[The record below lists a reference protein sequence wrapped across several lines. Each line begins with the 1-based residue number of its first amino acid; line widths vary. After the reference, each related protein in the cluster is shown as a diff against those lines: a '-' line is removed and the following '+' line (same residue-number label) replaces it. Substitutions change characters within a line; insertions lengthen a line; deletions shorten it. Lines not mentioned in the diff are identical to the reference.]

1 MTTTPHPVGQNRPR
15 KERDEDLSSSP
26 PRSRNSRG
34 GEYAVRLAAMPPD
47 QAADEIFD
55 MFALCV
61 DADLA
66 FNISLDLQIHPAAAE
81 RIAQAI
87 VRKRVGK
94 AARG

>member
-1 MTTTPHPVGQNRPR
+1 
-15 KERDEDLSSSP
+15 
-26 PRSRNSRG
+26 
-34 GEYAVRLAAMPPD
+34 MPPD